1 MSPKFTIFTINI
13 FEMLVFQPRSVKFRF
28 FFKFGGYSEFKPA
41 KHVHNKITNE
51 NSGWQKVG
59 NSWSVGPVGLARGLV
74 FGWSLLVSTG
84 AITV

>member
-13 FEMLVFQPRSVKFRF
+13 FEMYVFQPRSVK

-41 KHVHNKITNE
+41 KHVHNKITNG
-51 NSGWQKVG
+51 NSGWQQLVQF
-59 NSWSVGPVGLARGLV
+59 AHGLV
-74 FGWSLLVSTG
+74 GHNTTG